1 MLIHGI
7 TVKLYNKVQSG
18 TDALNHPVYTFT
30 ETDVEN
36 VLIEPLSAQEIS
48 DALDLTGRKAVYRL
62 CLPKGDD
69 HDWRDKTVEFF
80 GKKFRT
86 IGDEQE
92 WIEDMVPLAW
102 NKKIMVERING

>member
-7 TVKLYNKVQSG
+7 TVKLYNKVQTG
-18 TDALNHPVYTFT
+18 RDALNHPVY
-30 ETDVEN
+30 ETQAEDIDN
-36 VLIEPLSAQEIS
+36 VIIEPLSAQEIS
-48 DALDLTGRKAVYRL
+48 DAMDLTGRKAVYRL

-69 HDWRDKTVEFF
+69 HDWIDKTVEFY
-80 GKKFRT
+80 GKPFHT
-86 IGDEQE
+86 IGDIQE